1 MWPDSTSTR
10 EINNR
15 MITNETIG
23 QVIRKLREKKT
34 KLGQEAFA
42 DRAKI
47 HRTHM
52 SKIESGT
59 GSIQLNTLCKIADAL
74 GIRAGDILNKAD
86 RLRSK

>member
-1 MWPDSTSTR
+1 
-10 EINNR
+10 
-15 MITNETIG
+15 MITNETVG
-23 QVIRKLREKKT
+23 KAIRELREKKT

-42 DRAKI
+42 DRAKV

-74 GIRAGDILNKAD
+74 GIRAGDILNKAE
-86 RLRSK
+86 RSHSK